1 MCQGDFQGP
10 GADVVNEVAQ
20 LQLGLSEG
28 VLAGVRDEQA
38 GDLEDVGGDG
48 LGDVQGEFLG
58 LGFLFGGQWFL
69 HGGLK
74 EEEGG
79 FLAGTALS
87 SFVYKYSTNFRDAYT
102 QSGALQNFVGVLIS
116 LRL

>member
-1 MCQGDFQGP
+1 LRQGGFQGQ
-10 GADVVNEVAQ
+10 GADVVDEIAQ

-28 VLAGVRDEQA
+28 VLARPRDEQA

-48 LGDVQGEFLG
+48 LGDVESEFLS
-58 LGFLFGGQWFL
+58 LGFLFGGQRFL
-69 HGGLK
+69 HGSLK
-74 EEEGG
+74 DEGGG

-102 QSGALQNFVGVLIS
+102 S
-116 LRL
+116 LTTTAVFP